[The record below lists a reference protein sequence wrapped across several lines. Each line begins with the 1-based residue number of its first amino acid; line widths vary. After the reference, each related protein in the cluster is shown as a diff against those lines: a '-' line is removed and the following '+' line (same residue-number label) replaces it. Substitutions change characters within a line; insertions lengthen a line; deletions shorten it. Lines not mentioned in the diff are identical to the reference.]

1 MVASYPNLTC
11 LAKHKPSTYLQE
23 SGWFSLSDH
32 LSAGDKLN

>member
-11 LAKHKPSTYLQE
+11 LAEHKLSTCLEEY
-23 SGWFSLSDH
+23 GWFSKSDH